1 MIIAILRQ
9 SAKSAGNFKR
19 RTMETSNNP
28 VVREDKTVAVLAYVT
43 FIGFLIA
50 MSMHSNKKTRLGTY
64 HLRQGLALLIVAV
77 GIWIAM
83 TILCVIPFVVFV
95 VLALTPFIWL
105 GILALMIIGMINASN
120 GQEKP
125 LPLVGAIAERFFPR
139 AFE

>member
-1 MIIAILRQ
+1 V
-9 SAKSAGNFKR
+9 
-19 RTMETSNNP
+19 ETSNKP
-28 VVREDKTVAVLAYVT
+28 IIQEDKTVAVLAYVT

-50 MSMHSNKKTRLGTY
+50 MSMHGNKKTRLGTY

-77 GIWIAM
+77 GIWIVM
-83 TILCVIPFVVFV
+83 TILAVIPFVVFLM
-95 VLALTPFIWL
+95 LALTPIVWL

-125 LPLVGAIAERFFPR
+125 LPLVGAIAEKYFPK